1 MNSKI
6 YILFFISNLCFYSVK
21 AQSNYPVAQEL
32 LPLLDKI
39 PNLNL
44 SLTKANKISS
54 CGEACC
60 TENAI
65 KDLLNNLSKIDLER
79 KNPPIE
85 KEKKNLN
92 LSDLNL
98 AEVTNLDLKS
108 SAATLAKGTI
118 KVLDANPSMLSG
130 KTIKVLDSNPAMLGN
145 KNVKV
150 LDTNPSMLS
159 NKKTTKS
166 LDTNPSMLSNTN
178 SSSSNKQQTEKK
190 NTPVTESKNEIDV
203 ELERL
208 LKDESNFR
216 ENINSEWEKLQ
227 KEYNTEIEKN
237 LKLKSDIE
245 KNTALDAKNK
255 SKQTNDLSKTSSNYY
270 SSFMQ
275 TKAEPLLKQQK
286 ENVIERYSYL
296 EILIKQSNYGINEN
310 NLYPSINNAQ
320 NTLLEIIEALGVYSA
335 DCITAGC
342 QLNKEF

>member
-1 MNSKI
+1 MKSKI
-6 YILFFISNLCFYSVK
+6 YILLFISNLCYYSVK
-21 AQSNYPVAQEL
+21 AQNNYPVAQEL
-32 LPLLDKI
+32 LPLLDKL
-39 PNLNL
+39 PSLNL
-44 SLTKANKISS
+44 SQSKANKISS

-65 KDLLNNLSKIDLER
+65 KDLLNNLSKIELER

-85 KEKKNLN
+85 KEKKKLN
-92 LSDLNL
+92 LTDLNL
-98 AEVTNLDLKS
+98 AETANLDLKS
-108 SAATLAKGTI
+108 GSATLAKSTI

-145 KNVKV
+145 KSVKV

-166 LDTNPSMLSNTN
+166 LDSNPSMLSNP
-178 SSSSNKQQTEKK
+178 SSSGSNKQQTENK
-190 NTPVTESKNEIDV
+190 TTSITQSKNEIDL
-203 ELERL
+203 ELDRL

-216 ENINSEWEKLQ
+216 EKINSEWENLQ
-227 KEYNTEIEKN
+227 KEYNDKIEKN
-237 LKLKSDIE
+237 LKLKSDID
-245 KNTALDAKNK
+245 KNTTLDTKNK
-255 SKQTNDLSKTSSNYY
+255 NKQISDLNKENSNYY
-270 SSFMQ
+270 TSFMQ

-296 EILIKQSNYGINEN
+296 EILIKQSNYGVNEN
-310 NLYPSINNAQ
+310 NLYPTINDAQ

-342 QLNKEF
+342 QLNK